1 MLWEKILKFQNQK
14 WPFGHHNYVG
24 GGIHLNQFEYRK
36 EKKLHP
42 LDMKS
47 LVCLSF
53 SLALFSTKK
62 CSGWKPCGLLHSV
75 ALVNLHRQ
83 QSNGLYAIFG
93 DEV

>member
-1 MLWEKILKFQNQK
+1 MAIC
-14 WPFGHHNYVG
+14 HHKYV

-36 EKKLHP
+36 EKNLHP

-62 CSGWKPCGLLHSV
+62 CSGWRKPCGLLHLLFSHLHCISEPPPTPIKCNQMV
-75 ALVNLHRQ
+75 CMLYLGMKYIAL
-83 QSNGLYAIFG
+83 
-93 DEV
+93 